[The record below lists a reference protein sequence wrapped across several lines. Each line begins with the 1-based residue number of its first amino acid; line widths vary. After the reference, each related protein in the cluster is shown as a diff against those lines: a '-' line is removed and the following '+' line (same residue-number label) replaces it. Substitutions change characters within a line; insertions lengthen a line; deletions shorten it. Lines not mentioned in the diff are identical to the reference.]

1 MKDMLG
7 GQIHFV
13 IFIHKVTHSNISHT
27 IWWRI
32 QNVNPRVNSC
42 VIAHAIRT
50 KIGNCCLAILDTE
63 LDNM

>member
-7 GQIHFV
+7 GQISFV
-13 IFIHKVTHSNISHT
+13 IFIHKVTHNNISHT

-32 QNVNPRVNSC
+32 PNVIPRVNSC

-50 KIGNCCLAILDTE
+50 KSETVV
-63 LDNM
+63 